1 MLECVESTELLI
13 LKEKFVKWQSSE
25 LGVEVSLVC
34 ILMLDAQLKEDSYRE
49 VHTTF
54 LWIMFLPDDADLNL
68 VNPILLYNRCD
79 CWTKGSCTF
88 CS

>member
-49 VHTTF
+49 VRTTF

-68 VNPILLYNRCD
+68 VKTD
-79 CWTKGSCTF
+79 S
-88 CS
+88 SVQQM